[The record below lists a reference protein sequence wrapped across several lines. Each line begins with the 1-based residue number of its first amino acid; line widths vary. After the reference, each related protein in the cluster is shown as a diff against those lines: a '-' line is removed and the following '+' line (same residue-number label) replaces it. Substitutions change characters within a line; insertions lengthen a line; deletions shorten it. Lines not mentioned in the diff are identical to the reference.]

1 MSLIFLFLQKEL
13 KNDVIDF
20 IEDLIEDLEF
30 PPTPAKLS
38 KKDLIKNLEDFAIV
52 DENAKKV
59 RHYMFV

>member
-1 MSLIFLFLQKEL
+1 M

-20 IEDLIEDLEF
+20 IEDLIEDLEY

>member
-1 MSLIFLFLQKEL
+1 M

-30 PPTPAKLS
+30 PPTPSKLS
-38 KKDLIKNLEDFAIV
+38 KKDLIKNMEDFAIV